1 MQKAAAWNPSTRGKR
16 IYTRCQ
22 TLTSTGRI
30 SLHEPNIQNIPR
42 DFDVAVTREL
52 MEKALG
58 TEEAAEV
65 MAAGGEA
72 NFTADATSILSSYIE
87 SEVRDSCVPI
97 IYQLTRFLKYRQRC
111 NTIDY
116 KINFSDWSRRRRVTR

>member
-1 MQKAAAWNPSTRGKR
+1 MQKAATWNPGTRGKR

-42 DFDVAVTREL
+42 DFEVAVTREL

-58 TEEAAEV
+58 PEEARVV
-65 MAAGGEA
+65 MGGSGSGAA
-72 NFTADATSILSSYIE
+72 NLTADASALLFSYIE
-87 SEVRDSCVPI
+87 SEVRR
-97 IYQLTRFLKYRQRC
+97 TG
-111 NTIDY
+111 
-116 KINFSDWSRRRRVTR
+116 

>member
-1 MQKAAAWNPSTRGKR
+1 MQKAAAWNPTTRGKR

-42 DFDVAVTREL
+42 DFEVAVTRAL

-58 TEEAAEV
+58 VEEAAEV
-65 MAAGGEA
+65 MAAGGEGRA
-72 NFTADATSILSSYIE
+72 NFTADATSILCSYIE
-87 SEVRDSCVPI
+87 SEVSMCTNCVS
-97 IYQLTRFLKYRQRC
+97 
-111 NTIDY
+111 TI
-116 KINFSDWSRRRRVTR
+116 KV